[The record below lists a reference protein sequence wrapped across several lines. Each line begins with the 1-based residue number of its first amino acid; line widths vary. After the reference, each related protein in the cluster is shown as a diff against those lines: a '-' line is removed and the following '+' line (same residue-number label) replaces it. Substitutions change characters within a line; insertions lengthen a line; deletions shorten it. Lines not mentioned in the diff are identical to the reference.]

1 MKYFK
6 IIAIVFAAI
15 FVFNQGSFAQE
26 GMEDVVY
33 LKNGNVYRGII
44 IEQVPGESIKIKT
57 IGGNVFSVMIADL
70 QKITKED
77 KIEAPKPPRPEY
89 GNHDYTHKF
98 FYNKGDSTRQQFPR
112 KKRGYFCQSQL
123 LIEAVQGGVRI
134 VNGYRFNRFA
144 QLGVGIG
151 ADFVIASPTELF
163 RNIDGDGFR
172 GNYLPLYLYF
182 AGDVLKTKVT
192 PFYAFEAG
200 YAWRVGGG
208 GDFPFGGGFNS
219 SNIRGGIMGGAGL
232 GVRFNTKRKVNFSLL
247 LNANFKNIRYNER
260 YETFDV
266 NGNPVIVERRVRQ
279 NLIIPGLRFG
289 IGF

>member
-1 MKYFK
+1 MNYFK
-6 IIAIVFAAI
+6 LVAILFAAI
-15 FVFNQGSFAQE
+15 FFFNQNSFAQE

-44 IEQVPGESIKIKT
+44 IEQIPGESIKIKT
-57 IGGNVFSVMIADL
+57 VGGNIFSVAIADL

-77 KIEAPKPPRPEY
+77 KIEIPRPPRPNY
-89 GNHDYTHKF
+89 VNQNHGYKHLKD
-98 FYNKGDSTRQQFPR
+98 DSTRQKFPR
-112 KKRGYFCQSQL
+112 KKRGYFFQSQL

-151 ADFVIASPTELF
+151 ADFVIASPSEIF
-163 RNIDGDGFR
+163 RNMGGDGFR

-182 AGDVLKTKVT
+182 SGDILRTRVT
-192 PFYAFEAG
+192 PFYAFEGG
-200 YAWRVGGG
+200 YAWRFGGG
-208 GDFPFGGGFNS
+208 FPFGGGFDVAD
-219 SNIRGGIMGGAGL
+219 IRGGVMGGAGL

-247 LNANFKNIRYNER
+247 MNMNFKNVRYNDS
-260 YETFDV
+260 YITYDV
-266 NGNPVIVERRVRQ
+266 NGNPITVDRRVRQ
-279 NLIIPGLRFG
+279 TLVFPGLRFG

>member
-1 MKYFK
+1 MKYLK
-6 IIAIVFAAI
+6 LIAIVFAAI
-15 FVFNQGSFAQE
+15 FIFNQNSFAQE
-26 GMEDVVY
+26 GMDDVVY

-44 IEQVPGESIKIKT
+44 IEQVPGESIKVKT

-77 KIEAPKPPRPEY
+77 KIVAPSAPRMDY
-89 GNHDYTHKF
+89 GNNDYAQRYSYH
-98 FYNKGDSTRQQFPR
+98 KGDSTKQKFPR
-112 KKRGYFCQSQL
+112 KKRGYFFQSQL
-123 LIEAVQGGVRI
+123 LIEAIQGGVRI

-151 ADFVIASPTELF
+151 ADFVIASPSELF

-182 AGDVLKTKVT
+182 AGDILKTKVT

-200 YAWRVGGG
+200 YAWRFDGGG
-208 GDFPFGGGFNS
+208 FPFGGGGFNS

-232 GVRFNTKRKVNFSLL
+232 GVRFNTRRRVNFSLL
-247 LNANFKNIRYNER
+247 MNVNFKNARYNESFV
-260 YETFDV
+260 TFDM
-266 NGNPVIVERRVRQ
+266 NGNPITVESSVSQ
-279 NLIIPGLRFG
+279 TLIFPGLRFG

>member
-6 IIAIVFAAI
+6 LVAIVFATI
-15 FVFNQGSFAQE
+15 FIFNQHSFAQE

-33 LKNGNVYRGII
+33 LKNGSVYRGII
-44 IEQVPGESIKIKT
+44 IEQIPGESIKIKT

-77 KIEAPKPPRPEY
+77 KIEAPKPTSSEY
-89 GNHDYTHKF
+89 GNYDYAHKF
-98 FYNKGDSTRQQFPR
+98 FYHKGDSTRQQYPR
-112 KKRGYFCQSQL
+112 KKRGYFFQSQL

-144 QLGVGIG
+144 QLGVGVG
-151 ADFVIASPTELF
+151 ADFVIASPSEIF
-163 RNIDGDGFR
+163 RGSRGDGFR

-182 AGDVLKTKVT
+182 SGDILRTKVT

-200 YAWRVGGG
+200 YAWRFGGG
-208 GDFPFGGGFNS
+208 GFPFNSGNFGG
-219 SNIRGGIMGGAGL
+219 SNIRGGVMGGAGL
-232 GVRFNTKRKVNFSLL
+232 GVRFNTKRRVNFSLL
-247 LNANFKNIRYNER
+247 MNINFKNVRYTDS
-260 YETFDV
+260 YVTFDA
-266 NGNPVIVERRVRQ
+266 NGNEIVVERRVRET
-279 NLIIPGLRFG
+279 LFFPGLRFG